1 MWINLQQR
9 NFKFK
14 IKTGCTTPRSATDC
28 QDQERETNNKI
39 VVFEIKIKLLDTKT
53 MVSRPHPWLQFD
65 TYNIPRHFRPFN
77 FVSREVNQTRGNK
90 FKIFQD
96 HVHYNL
102 RKYYFSNRV
111 IQIWNSLPD
120 SVVESKSINSFKNNL
135 DKFWQNEDVKFNW
148 KANLTAAGSR
158 SLSLM

>member
-1 MWINLQQR
+1 MIELY
-9 NFKFK
+9 
-14 IKTGCTTPRSATDC
+14 
-28 QDQERETNNKI
+28 KI
-39 VVFEIKIKLLDTKT
+39 VTGKYNEDSCIK
-53 MVSRPHPWLQFD
+53 
-65 TYNIPRHFRPFN
+65 FN

-90 FKIFQD
+90 VKIFQE

-120 SVVESKSINSFKNNL
+120 SVVESNSINSFKHNL

-148 KANLTAAGSR
+148 KANLTGAGSR
-158 SLSLM
+158 SLSLT